1 MLRVQLAQEAETNR
15 KLLSAQSAQQARA
28 TRIQRSVAMKMGNLH
43 GTRALQ
49 VVFVAWRD
57 HLLREKALGAKRAE
71 AVAAADNAAAIEAE
85 LLKLSLAS
93 VSACCP
99 TPPHHHLHLHLFLL
113 LLYHR
118 HHLHHRTPPKRRWRI
133 ESCARGTTGSAPP
146 A

>member
-1 MLRVQLAQEAETNR
+1 MHRPGSLYTHQLSAIESELASTSAKGGEQLQALHAQAAMLRVQLAQEAETNR

-71 AVAAADNAAAIEAE
+71 AVD
-85 LLKLSLAS
+85 
-93 VSACCP
+93 
-99 TPPHHHLHLHLFLL
+99 
-113 LLYHR
+113 R
-118 HHLHHRTPPKRRWRI
+118 WKRREVRH
-133 ESCARGTTGSAPP
+133 
-146 A
+146 